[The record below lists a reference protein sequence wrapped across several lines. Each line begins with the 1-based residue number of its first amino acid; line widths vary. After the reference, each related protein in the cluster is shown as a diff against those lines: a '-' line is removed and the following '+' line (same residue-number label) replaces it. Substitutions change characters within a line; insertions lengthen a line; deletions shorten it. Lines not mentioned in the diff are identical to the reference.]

1 MLKCLKV
8 FGCCFI
14 LAALFAPSAQA
25 IDFAVDPGVVGE
37 TVIPMQFTL
46 DAPASVVDITFTGMK
61 SLDGA
66 GPTAFSVQ
74 LGGLPVVS
82 FTGYLS
88 DALGA
93 EIDGTA
99 FAGATDTGVVEVAAA
114 SVTWFEIH
122 FDGNFRG
129 EDDYTIVF
137 SEAGPLERPIVSL
150 TAATA
155 PLLEVS
161 SSSNPIVGGLVQ
173 LQPGDQNVSITLAI
187 IPDANGVKQFAA
199 NFTTETSSILVDS
212 CAAGVAGTMANCL
225 SGGLGNTNWDFQA
238 DDFSPAMLA
247 PFTVGTVVLSLTNPT
262 IGTIIQVRGDIPSF
276 IADGNFDETDIK
288 FQDIAVVVPE
298 PGMALSMIAALA
310 TLGGVSRWRRN
321 GSEGTA

>member
-8 FGCCFI
+8 FGCSFI

-88 DALGA
+88 DALGD
-93 EIDGTA
+93 EISDTG

-199 NFTTETSSILVDS
+199 FISTGSSTITVDS
-212 CAAGVAGTMANCL
+212 CASPTAGTTANC
-225 SGGLGNTNWDFQA
+225 SPPVGTDFDFQG
-238 DDFSPAMLA
+238 DFATAVSA
-247 PFTVGTVVLSLTNPT
+247 PFTAGTVVLSLGSAV
-262 IGTIIQVRGDIPSF
+262 IGSIIQVRTDTPSF
-276 IADGNFDETDIK
+276 IADGNFDETDIRG
-288 FQDIAVVVPE
+288 QDIAQVVPE
-298 PGMALSMIAALA
+298 PGMSLSMIAALA
-310 TLGGVSRWRRN
+310 TLGVVRRWRRN